1 MSSADILVV
10 VVAVAALA
18 GLGWFFFGPRK
29 TTAAVPAGGVQRQ
42 EVTVMVPYGG
52 MS

>member
-1 MSSADILVV
+1 MSAADILVV

-18 GLGWFFFGPRK
+18 GLGWFFFGPRM
-29 TTAAVPAGGVQRQ
+29 AAALATPD
-42 EVTVMVPYGG
+42 GG